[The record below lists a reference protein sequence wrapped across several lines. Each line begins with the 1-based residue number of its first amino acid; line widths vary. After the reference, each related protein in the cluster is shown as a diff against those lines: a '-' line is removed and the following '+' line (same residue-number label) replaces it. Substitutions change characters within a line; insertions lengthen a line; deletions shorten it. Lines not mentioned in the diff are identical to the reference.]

1 MRKEGHENIY
11 GIVVQVVSMSD
22 GNNQYDYAWVWAVW
36 EDTKKGDKPTA
47 PGNNKSQ
54 LHAMRKNY
62 ENLKKAGTLPRKE
75 PDIPRSIFIDHWCAA
90 LPHRR
95 STTARYLELAA
106 RSIAIRPGLR
116 CREPPGASRSVLD
129 HSGARADEPS
139 S

>member
-47 PGNNKSQ
+47 PSNNKSQ

-75 PDIPRSIFIDHWCAA
+75 PDISRSIFIDHWCAA

-95 STTARYLELAA
+95 STPRALPRACCEEHRDPSGASLSRAT
-106 RSIAIRPGLR
+106 RSIAVRP
-116 CREPPGASRSVLD
+116 
-129 HSGARADEPS
+129 
-139 S
+139 